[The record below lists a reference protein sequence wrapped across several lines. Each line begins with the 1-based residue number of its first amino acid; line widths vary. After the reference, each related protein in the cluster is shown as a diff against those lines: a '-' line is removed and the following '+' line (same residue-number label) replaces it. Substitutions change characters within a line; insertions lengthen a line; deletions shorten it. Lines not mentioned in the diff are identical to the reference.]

1 VLFVPN
7 TLFWATYEQMGNT
20 TILWIDSKVDR
31 GIDLLGWTAQ
41 IPTTWFLAFNPFMIF
56 AFTPFVV
63 MLWARQAERRTEPS
77 TITKMA
83 LGCFGVTAAD
93 LIRAFAAFHAGAG
106 QANWLWVLLSIAIVT
121 LGELYLSPVGLSL
134 VTKVAPTR
142 ILSMMM
148 GIWLA
153 TNFTGGFLAGYIGS
167 FWSRMPPP
175 EFFLLVAGIAALAG
189 VMIFACRWLLEG
201 MLRE

>member
-1 VLFVPN
+1 
-7 TLFWATYEQMGNT
+7 M
-20 TILWIDSKVDR
+20 
-31 GIDLLGWTAQ
+31 
-41 IPTTWFLAFNPFMIF
+41 
-56 AFTPFVV
+56 
-63 MLWARQAERRTEPS
+63 
-77 TITKMA
+77 
-83 LGCFGVTAAD
+83 
-93 LIRAFAAFHAGAG
+93 
-106 QANWLWVLLSIAIVT
+106 
-121 LGELYLSPVGLSL
+121 
-134 VTKVAPTR
+134 TKVAPTR